1 MRGEDT
7 RPAPRHRFETSAIRQ
22 LQLDR
27 SEWKEVA
34 TSEVGMSSATQKPSP
49 LTTPLTPVER
59 DWIRRQGRSSR
70 ALEAEQRRVREQL
83 VAEELRRR
91 DQLVGERRRFQR

>member
-1 MRGEDT
+1 ME
-7 RPAPRHRFETSAIRQ
+7 
-22 LQLDR
+22 
-27 SEWKEVA
+27 EVA
-34 TSEVGMSSATQKPSP
+34 TSEVGMSNATQEPSP

-59 DWIRRQGRSSR
+59 EWIRRQGRSSR

-91 DQLVGERRRFQR
+91 HQLAGRLKR